1 MPCNSCGSV
10 KQRNLTA
17 EMAIHFPGL
26 KNIDRPVMWI
36 FPDVVVCLD
45 CGTAEF
51 PVPETELRELAKDD
65 TATEG
70 STEN

>member
-1 MPCNSCGSV
+1 
-10 KQRNLTA
+10 
-17 EMAIHFPGL
+17 MAIHFPGL